1 MILMTNNQI
10 DSFFFLFLSKA
21 LRYIG
26 SKVRVRRMWNEPKK
40 GKIEEAR
47 DILHGVILAHV
58 PVSLYIH
65 LEKNR

>member
-1 MILMTNNQI
+1 MTNKSLI
-10 DSFFFLFLSKA
+10 SFQA

-40 GKIEEAR
+40 GKVEEAR

-58 PVSLYIH
+58 PVRLNIVLS
-65 LEKNR
+65 